1 MAGLPTAAARVA
13 PTDAVPVAPTD
24 AVPVAPTDAVPVA
37 ATEGGA
43 PLLTYQDEATGE
55 RVELSAGQLGGWA
68 ARTAGLLRDGCG
80 LGPGSRVAV
89 LLPPHWRTAAVLLG
103 AWSVGMAVSFRPRA
117 TAGLPVLEPGGDR
130 PYDAV
135 FVTPQRLDD
144 WLEDVPE
151 GVHRYLVGTG
161 PGPLADVPVGWLD
174 WSTEVLRHADAPL
187 DYAAVRPSDAAT
199 PDGTSIGAYG
209 SVARELAGRLDL
221 RAGDRLLVDA
231 AEHDQPLKWLLA
243 PLSVGASVVICA
255 NLGPARR
262 DARIAAEHP
271 THVL

>member
-1 MAGLPTAAARVA
+1 MAAHLAVSVS
-13 PTDAVPVAPTD
+13 TDAPEQA
-24 AVPVAPTDAVPVA
+24 
-37 ATEGGA
+37 ER
-43 PLLTYQDEATGE
+43 PLLTYCDDATGE
-55 RVELSAGQLGGWA
+55 RTELTASGLGDWA

-117 TAGLPVLEPGGDR
+117 TAGLSVLEPGGDR

-174 WSTEVLRHADAPL
+174 WSAEVLRHTEAPP
-187 DYAAVRPSDAAT
+187 DYAAVHPAAPAT
-199 PDGTSIGAYG
+199 PDGTSYGAWG
-209 SVARELAGRLDL
+209 RLAREIADRLDL
-221 RAGDRLLVDA
+221 RPGDRLLVDA
-231 AEHDQPLKWLLA
+231 AEHEQPVKWLLA
-243 PLSVGASVVICA
+243 PLAAGASVVICA
-255 NLGPARR
+255 NLDPATL
-262 DARIAAEHP
+262 P
-271 THVL
+271 TRTATERTTHTL

>member
-1 MAGLPTAAARVA
+1 MAA
-13 PTDAVPVAPTD
+13 PLAVTPPIDAPGQV
-24 AVPVAPTDAVPVA
+24 
-37 ATEGGA
+37 ER
-43 PLLTYQDEATGE
+43 PLLTYHDDATGE
-55 RVELSAGQLGGWA
+55 RTALTAGQLGGWA

-135 FVTPQRLDD
+135 FVTPERLDD

-161 PGPLADVPVGWLD
+161 PGSLADVPVGWLD
-174 WSTEVLRHADAPL
+174 WSAEVLRHADTPP
-187 DYAAVRPSDAAT
+187 DHAAVHPAAPAT
-199 PDGTSIGAYG
+199 PDGTSYANWGRLAKE
-209 SVARELAGRLDL
+209 VAAQLDL
-221 RAGDRLLVDA
+221 RPGDRLLVDA
-231 AEHDQPLKWLLA
+231 AEHEQPVKWLLA
-243 PLSVGASVVICA
+243 PLAVGASTVICA
-255 NLGPARR
+255 NLDPAGLA
-262 DARIAAEHP
+262 ARISTEHV